1 MEAPLPRKAIT
12 TTVTR
17 QVSFQIRSTARTL
30 GDLATALSVDWD
42 KMEDAERLAL
52 MRKVRQLAVDL
63 GHLAERNGEPGP
75 PTTDPETGLHWVDG
89 LLFLTPREY
98 EVLQALALGIHDE
111 DRRAARYQPIDGTK
125 LREEHPGQARR
136 SLPHRGCF
144 SAPHGDRPPG
154 ESGLRFRPCPA
165 AGGWAG
171 VLATLAATATD
182 ALARRA
188 K

>member
-1 MEAPLPRKAIT
+1 MTCITLLDCPLTKTKGMEAPLPRKAIT

-98 EVLQALALGIHDE
+98 EVLQALALGASTTRIGELLGISPSTVRSYVKSILAKLGVHSRIE
-111 DRRAARYQPIDGTK
+111 AVSVLLTGTAR
-125 LREEHPGQARR
+125 LEN
-136 SLPHRGCF
+136 
-144 SAPHGDRPPG
+144 
-154 ESGLRFRPCPA
+154 PA
-165 AGGWAG
+165 
-171 VLATLAATATD
+171 
-182 ALARRA
+182 
-188 K
+188 